1 MGDSAD
7 SFHNLCTSCTDQ
19 TGKTYDLAC
28 TYIEG
33 NILEKSC
40 SGKMFNTKHLI
51 SQLNLRL
58 REQIIDL
65 TSNHCLDQICVCDPV
80 YIIGSDI
87 LRITEYGNSG
97 SQTIHILE
105 TVRNKDNGNAIL
117 FQLINQCV
125 KLLRLVSGKCCCRLI
140 QNDDLCICGKRFG
153 DLNHLLLCNRK
164 SSHLSGCIKICIQLT

>member
-1 MGDSAD
+1 
-7 SFHNLCTSCTDQ
+7 
-19 TGKTYDLAC
+19 
-28 TYIEG
+28 
-33 NILEKSC
+33 
-40 SGKMFNTKHLI
+40 MFDTKHLI

-97 SQTIHILE
+97 SQTVHILE
-105 TVRNKDNGNAIL
+105 TVGNKDNGNAIL

-153 DLNHLLLCNRK
+153 DLNHLLLRNRK
-164 SSHLSGCIKICIQLT
+164 SSHLSGCIEICIQLFQILVCLLVHFFPLDHMMFDDLMTHKNIFSYCKVRV